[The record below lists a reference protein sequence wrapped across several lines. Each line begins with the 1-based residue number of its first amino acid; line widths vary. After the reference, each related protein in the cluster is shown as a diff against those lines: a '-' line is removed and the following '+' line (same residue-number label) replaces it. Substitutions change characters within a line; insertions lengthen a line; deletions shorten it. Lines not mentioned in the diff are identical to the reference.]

1 MYLLRTYTTN
11 MWIFFHLFY
20 MLNYWNSNIG
30 IFILR
35 SLISVKMIV
44 QIFGTINKRGVQI
57 SSGGWKTNQN
67 IASGG
72 RGDAYLAFK
81 SNLVGSAY
89 FGL

>member
-1 MYLLRTYTTN
+1 MYLLCTYTTN

-20 MLNYWNSNIG
+20 ILNYWNFNIG

-35 SLISVKMIV
+35 SLISVKMSI

-67 IASGG
+67 ITSG
-72 RGDAYLAFK
+72 RGGGGWGCL
-81 SNLVGSAY
+81 
-89 FGL
+89 FGFQD